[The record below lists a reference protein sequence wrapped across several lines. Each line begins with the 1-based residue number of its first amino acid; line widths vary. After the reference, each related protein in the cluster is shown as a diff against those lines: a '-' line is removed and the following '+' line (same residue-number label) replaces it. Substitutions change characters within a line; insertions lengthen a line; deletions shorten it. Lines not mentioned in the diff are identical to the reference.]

1 MSRSRSDLIAETL
14 EDEILRGRFR
24 PGTRLDETRLAEE
37 HGVSRTPLREAFQKL
52 AAAGLIEQQPRRGVF
67 VREVGAVEL
76 LEMFEGMAEIEA
88 SCGRLAAQRITDAA
102 LADLDAANDRCREAL
117 EAGESD
123 AYYRENE
130 VFHHLIYEQS
140 GNRFLA
146 AEAGRLHRRLKPFR
160 RTQLHLRG
168 RMAQSMT
175 EHQAI
180 VAALRAGEA
189 DRAARLLREHVAVQG
204 EKFHHL
210 MAGLRAAE

>member
-14 EDEILRGRFR
+14 ENDILRGRFA

-76 LEMFEGMAEIEA
+76 LEMFEVMAELEA
-88 SCGRLAAQRITDAA
+88 ACGRLAASRITDLA
-102 LADLDAANDRCREAL
+102 LADLDAANARCREAM

-130 VFHHLIYEQS
+130 VFHQLIYAQS

-146 AEAGRLHRRLKPFR
+146 SETVRLHRRLKPFR
-160 RTQLHLRG
+160 RTQLQLRG
-168 RMAQSMT
+168 RMAQSMA
-175 EHQAI
+175 EHQGI

-189 DRAARLLREHVAVQG
+189 DRAAALLRAHIAVQG

-210 MAGLRAAE
+210 VAGLRAAE

>member
-14 EDEILRGRFR
+14 EDEILRGRFA

-76 LEMFEGMAEIEA
+76 LEMFEVMAETEA
-88 SCGRLAAQRITDAA
+88 SCGRLAALRISESA
-102 LADLDAANDRCREAL
+102 LADLDAANARCREA
-117 EAGESD
+117 GQSD

-130 VFHHLIYEQS
+130 VFHHLIYAQS

-146 AEAGRLHRRLKPFR
+146 AEAARLHRRLKPFR

-168 RMAQSMT
+168 RMAQSMS
-175 EHQAI
+175 EHLEI
-180 VAALRAGEA
+180 VEALRAGEA
-189 DRAARLLREHVAVQG
+189 DRCAALLRAHVAVQG

>member
-14 EDEILRGRFR
+14 EDEILRGRFS

-76 LEMFEGMAEIEA
+76 LEMFEVMAETEA

-102 LADLDAANDRCREAL
+102 LAELDAANDRCRAAM

-123 AYYRENE
+123 SYYRENE

-160 RTQLHLRG
+160 RMQLHLRG

-175 EHQAI
+175 EHLEI
-180 VAALRAGEA
+180 VEALRAGEA
-189 DRAARLLREHVAVQG
+189 DRCAALLRTHVAVQG

-210 MAGLRAAE
+210 MAGLRAAQ

>member
-14 EDEILRGRFR
+14 EDEILRGRFA

-76 LEMFEGMAEIEA
+76 LEMFEVMAETEA
-88 SCGRLAAQRITDAA
+88 SCGRLAALRISESA
-102 LADLDAANDRCREAL
+102 LADLDAACARCREAL
-117 EAGESD
+117 EAGQSD

-130 VFHHLIYEQS
+130 VFHHLIYAQS

-146 AEAGRLHRRLKPFR
+146 AEAARLHRRLKPFR

-168 RMAQSMT
+168 RMAQSMS
-175 EHQAI
+175 EHLEI
-180 VAALRAGEA
+180 VEALRAGEA
-189 DRAARLLREHVAVQG
+189 DRCAALLRAHVAVQG